1 MMNKPAGW
9 FPIERRWVP
18 ECEHGEG
25 RACHLGTL
33 RLSERMGFTIADAD
47 EARLAKLKIRVA
59 ISNYRRSV
67 AGMGRDFEIEV
78 TPTKVCAK
86 RIA

>member
-1 MMNKPAGW
+1 
-9 FPIERRWVP
+9 
-18 ECEHGEG
+18 
-25 RACHLGTL
+25 
-33 RLSERMGFTIADAD
+33 MGFTIADAN
-47 EARLAKLKIRVA
+47 ETRLAKLKLQVA
-59 ISNYRRSV
+59 VSNYRRSV

>member
-1 MMNKPAGW
+1 MNKPPGW

-18 ECEHGEG
+18 ECENGEG
-25 RACHLGTL
+25 RACHLETL
-33 RLSERMGFTIADAD
+33 RLGERMGFTIGDAD
-47 EARLAKLKIRVA
+47 QARLAKLKVRVA
-59 ISNYRRSV
+59 IWNYRRSV